1 MSIKSNQEGKE
12 NFPICQSKE
21 VWLFSRDHTA
31 VTCFYADVERHQ
43 RCSWFWQVHLHWG
56 KETVRGTVTSPCW
69 FESAFWET
77 RVLTAGNVMLD
88 TAATIP
94 AAHIIL
100 QWQVRLWS
108 GGRPAPVREL
118 FRVQAAKAQNAFCC
132 LILSCIYF
140 FSSLKI
146 VFFFFF
152 FKRRTLHST
161 LFILILITSWAGKVS
176 FLYLTCQNMFFF
188 LVSLLS
194 SLNASS
200 MKFKRI
206 SCFCKATLFL
216 TNFPLFSLYFP
227 KARLQTALRL
237 LSFLPSIKCYVQP
250 TEKNGDLEFRMASCR
265 LLSLLP
271 LDLCL
276 NERNLC
282 SFELICVLVLSV
294 SVSKV
299 QCQLS

>member
-1 MSIKSNQEGKE
+1 MSWESFISLSYL
-12 NFPICQSKE
+12 SKY
-21 VWLFSRDHTA
+21 VFLPGFS
-31 VTCFYADVERHQ
+31 
-43 RCSWFWQVHLHWG
+43 
-56 KETVRGTVTSPCW
+56 
-69 FESAFWET
+69 
-77 RVLTAGNVMLD
+77 
-88 TAATIP
+88 
-94 AAHIIL
+94 
-100 QWQVRLWS
+100 
-108 GGRPAPVREL
+108 
-118 FRVQAAKAQNAFCC
+118 
-132 LILSCIYF
+132 
-140 FSSLKI
+140 I
-146 VFFFFF
+146 VI
-152 FKRRTLHST
+152 FKC
-161 LFILILITSWAGKVS
+161 KP
-176 FLYLTCQNMFFF
+176 
-188 LVSLLS
+188 
-194 SLNASS
+194 

-216 TNFPLFSLYFP
+216 TNFPLFSLYFS

>member
-1 MSIKSNQEGKE
+1 MIVQQGPYSCNLFLCWCGKTSE
-12 NFPICQSKE
+12 MLMI
-21 VWLFSRDHTA
+21 LA
-31 VTCFYADVERHQ
+31 
-43 RCSWFWQVHLHWG
+43 G
-56 KETVRGTVTSPCW
+56 TSPLRERNSEGDSDLTLLVWVCVLRDEGTDCW
-69 FESAFWET
+69 ERNAGHGGHNPCCPHHPAMTGQAVVRRQASPSERAVQSTSGKSTKCFLLSYIKLYLFFFLFE
-77 RVLTAGNVMLD
+77 N
-88 TAATIP
+88 
-94 AAHIIL
+94 
-100 QWQVRLWS
+100 
-108 GGRPAPVREL
+108 
-118 FRVQAAKAQNAFCC
+118 C
-132 LILSCIYF
+132 
-140 FSSLKI
+140 
-146 VFFFFF
+146 FFFF